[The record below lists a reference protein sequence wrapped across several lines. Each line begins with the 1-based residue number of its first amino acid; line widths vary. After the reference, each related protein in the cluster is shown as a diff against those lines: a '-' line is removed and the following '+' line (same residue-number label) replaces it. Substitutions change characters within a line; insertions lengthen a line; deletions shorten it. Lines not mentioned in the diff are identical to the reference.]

1 MHPSSTSRPD
11 WGTTL
16 AAGWARWAPPAG
28 ALLVLL
34 ASLVLALYAAHGL
47 PKPPSDWK
55 LLDIAG
61 EGGSALMAAVWCV
74 LVRGARPRGRVTRL
88 LAGGLGLIALGGWAD
103 CLDEFIRLPAEAWWD
118 NALEGLMP
126 IGMAVLTA
134 GLLGW
139 RREQQRLSEH
149 LRQRERLFRDHRG
162 FDRVTELA
170 DAGYLRQLLRLEQRE
185 HPGQPCALVM
195 LEAGQLSRCL
205 RLHGPAESDRLLQ
218 ALCHLLLLNL
228 RPADL
233 LCRCAGDR
241 FAVLLPGLEADAA
254 RRVAEQLQASV
265 AGLNF
270 HTRSG
275 EPVAPRRPRVASV
288 ATHPGADPLEAALAQ
303 LLRHPEGGG
312 AP

>member
-1 MHPSSTSRPD
+1 MHPIPTSRPD
-11 WGTTL
+11 WCTAL
-16 AAGWARWAPPAG
+16 AAGWARWAPPVG

-34 ASLVLALYAAHGL
+34 ASLLLALFAAHGL
-47 PKPPSDWK
+47 PKPAADWK

-61 EGGSALMAAVWCV
+61 EGGSSLMAAVWCV
-74 LVRGARPRGRVTRL
+74 LVRGSRPRGRVTTL

-103 CLDEFIRLPAEAWWD
+103 CLDEFIRLPAETWWD

-126 IGMAVLTA
+126 LGMAVLTA

-149 LRQRERLFRDHRG
+149 LRQRERLLRDHRG

-185 HPGQPCALVM
+185 HGGQPCALVM

-241 FAVLLPGLEADAA
+241 FAVLLPGLDAVA
-254 RRVAEQLQASV
+254 AQRVAGQLQASV
-265 AGLNF
+265 AGLHF

-275 EPVAPRRPRVASV
+275 APIAPRQPRVAAV
-288 ATHPGADPLEAALAQ
+288 AVRPGEDALDAVLAL
-303 LLRHPEGGG
+303 LLRQPEGDR
-312 AP
+312 P